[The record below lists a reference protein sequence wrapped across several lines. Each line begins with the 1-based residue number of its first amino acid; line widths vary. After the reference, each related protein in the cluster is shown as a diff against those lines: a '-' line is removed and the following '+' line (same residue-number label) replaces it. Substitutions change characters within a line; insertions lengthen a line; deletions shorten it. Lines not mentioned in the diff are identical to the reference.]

1 MSYQLDENFIK
12 GQPQIASL
20 RKSFGHAL
28 TELAKQD
35 ERIVA
40 LSADLSSSVGLG
52 EFAES
57 MGARYIEVGIAEQNL
72 VSVASGLA
80 HIGKIPFAASYAV
93 FNPGRNWEQ
102 IRTTVCLNNQPVKI
116 IGSHA
121 GLNVGPDGAS
131 HQMLEDIAL
140 TQVLPNMV
148 VLAPGDAIEAQKM
161 AKLMIDDQRPN
172 YIRLPRAD
180 LPTFSTIDDPLEIGK
195 AYLLRQD
202 DNPVVTI
209 ISTGSMTGNA
219 LLASGQLFKQ
229 GIGTEVVHVP
239 TIEPLDRETILA
251 SVGRTSITV
260 IIEEHQVI
268 GGLGSTVASLI
279 LESDVRPTK
288 FRRIGVQD
296 KFGQSGTADQL
307 WRYYGLDV
315 DSIVNNIKSL
325 LDN

>member
-1 MSYQLDENFIK
+1 MSYQLDENFVK

-20 RKSFGHAL
+20 RKSFGHTLA
-28 TELAKQD
+28 ELAKQD

-80 HIGKIPFAASYAV
+80 HMGKIPFAASYAV

-102 IRTTVCLNNQPVKI
+102 IRTTICLNNQPVKI
-116 IGSHA
+116 VGSHA

-161 AKLMIDDQRPN
+161 AKLMVDDQRPN

-180 LPTFSTIDDPLEIGK
+180 LPTFSTIDDPLEISK

-229 GIGTEVVHVP
+229 GIGTEVVHAP
-239 TIEPLDRETILA
+239 TIKPLDRETILA

-260 IIEEHQVI
+260 VIEEHQVI

>member
-1 MSYQLDENFIK
+1 MSYQLDENFVK

-20 RKSFGHAL
+20 RKSFGHILA
-28 TELAKQD
+28 ELAKQD

-57 MGARYIEVGIAEQNL
+57 MSARYIEVGIAEQNL

-80 HIGKIPFAASYAV
+80 HMGKIPFAASYAV

-209 ISTGSMTGNA
+209 ISTGSMTSNA

-239 TIEPLDRETILA
+239 TIKPLDRETILA

-260 IIEEHQVI
+260 VIEEHQTI

-288 FRRIGVQD
+288 FLRIGVQD

-315 DSIVNNIKSL
+315 DSIANNIKSL

>member
-1 MSYQLDENFIK
+1 MSYQLDENFAK

-28 TELAKQD
+28 AELAKQD

-80 HIGKIPFAASYAV
+80 HMGKIPFAASYAV

-102 IRTTVCLNNQPVKI
+102 IRTTVCLNNQSVKI

-161 AKLMIDDQRPN
+161 AKLMVDDQRPN

-239 TIEPLDRETILA
+239 TIKPLDRETILA

-288 FRRIGVQD
+288 FLRIGVQD

>member
-20 RKSFGHAL
+20 RKSFGHTLA
-28 TELAKQD
+28 ELAKQD

-80 HIGKIPFAASYAV
+80 HMGKIPFAASYAV

-161 AKLMIDDQRPN
+161 AKLMVDDQRPN

-195 AYLLRQD
+195 SYLLRQD

-239 TIEPLDRETILA
+239 TIKPLDRETILA

-288 FRRIGVQD
+288 FLRIGVQD

>member
-1 MSYQLDENFIK
+1 MSYQLDENFAK

-28 TELAKQD
+28 AELAKQD

-80 HIGKIPFAASYAV
+80 HMGKIPFAASYAV

-102 IRTTVCLNNQPVKI
+102 IRTTVCLNNQSVKI

-161 AKLMIDDQRPN
+161 AKLMIDNQQTQLYSSAQGRFANLQHYRRSIRNRQGLSVAPGRQPSCN
-172 YIRLPRAD
+172 YYQYRL
-180 LPTFSTIDDPLEIGK
+180 
-195 AYLLRQD
+195 
-202 DNPVVTI
+202 N
-209 ISTGSMTGNA
+209 
-219 LLASGQLFKQ
+219 
-229 GIGTEVVHVP
+229 
-239 TIEPLDRETILA
+239 DR
-251 SVGRTSITV
+251 
-260 IIEEHQVI
+260 
-268 GGLGSTVASLI
+268 
-279 LESDVRPTK
+279 
-288 FRRIGVQD
+288 
-296 KFGQSGTADQL
+296 
-307 WRYYGLDV
+307 
-315 DSIVNNIKSL
+315 
-325 LDN
+325 

>member
-20 RKSFGHAL
+20 RKSFGHTLA
-28 TELAKQD
+28 ELAKQD

-80 HIGKIPFAASYAV
+80 HMGKIPFAASYAV

-102 IRTTVCLNNQPVKI
+102 IRTTICLNNQPVKI

-161 AKLMIDDQRPN
+161 AKLMVDDQRPN

-239 TIEPLDRETILA
+239 TIKPLDRETILA

-288 FRRIGVQD
+288 FLRIGVQD